1 MRTIRAMGNNG
12 TEERMT
18 GLMGALVK
26 IERRSMRR
34 ETGKSVRFNVLKL
47 QVVPGEQL
55 ENLHLRIGMGFCLEF
70 VRIFCRRANFWA
82 REEKG

>member
-47 QVVPGEQL
+47 QVVPGE
-55 ENLHLRIGMGFCLEF
+55 
-70 VRIFCRRANFWA
+70 
-82 REEKG
+82 